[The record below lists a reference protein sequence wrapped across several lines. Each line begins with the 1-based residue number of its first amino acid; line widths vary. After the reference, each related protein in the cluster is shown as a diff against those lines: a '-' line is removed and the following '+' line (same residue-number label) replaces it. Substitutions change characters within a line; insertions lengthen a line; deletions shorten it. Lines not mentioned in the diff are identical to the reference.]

1 MALIRSN
8 DSAGSHASGRSGGK
22 VRAFVIDDSAVMR
35 QLLSAILDEDGS
47 IEVVG
52 TAPDPFIAREKIKR
66 LQPDVLTLD
75 VEMPGMDGLK
85 FLENLMR
92 LRPMPVVMVSS
103 LTSQGATATLR
114 ALELG
119 AVDVVAKPQGDPRT
133 MIPMVATELRAKV
146 RAAAQVH
153 LSRMPPI
160 PPAMPSLASRPCAA
174 ARCDR
179 GMIAIGA
186 STGGTQAI
194 GEILQ
199 RLPIRMPP
207 IVVVQHMPPRFTGYF
222 AERLNN
228 HCALQVKEAKDGD
241 RLQPGL
247 ALVAPGG
254 RQMEVVP
261 TTGGYRVRVFDGDPV
276 NLHRPSVD
284 VLFAAAAGAVGANG
298 VGVILTGMGS
308 DGARGLA
315 AMRRNGA
322 LTIAQDEATSLV
334 FGMPERAI
342 REGGACEVL
351 PLHRIAERLVAW
363 AGAEAGV
370 GEGA

>member
-1 MALIRSN
+1 MNQPRSDHRGN
-8 DSAGSHASGRSGGK
+8 RPVPDRSGAK

-35 QLLSAILDEDGS
+35 QLLSAILAEDDR

-52 TAPDPFIAREKIKR
+52 TAPDPYVAREKIKR
-66 LQPDVLTLD
+66 LHPDVLTLD

-103 LTSQGATATLR
+103 LTSQGAAATLR

-119 AVDVVAKPQGDPRT
+119 AVDVVAKPHGDPRA
-133 MIPMVATELRAKV
+133 MLGAVAAELRAKV
-146 RAAAQVH
+146 RAAAQVQ
-153 LSRMPPI
+153 LSRLAPP
-160 PPAMPSLASRPCAA
+160 PVPHVLAPRPCAA
-174 ARCDR
+174 RRCER
-179 GMIAIGA
+179 GIIAIGA

-199 RLPIRMPP
+199 RLPARMPP
-207 IVVVQHMPPRFTGYF
+207 IVVVQHMPPKFTRYF
-222 AERLNN
+222 AERLDGQ
-228 HCALQVKEAKDGD
+228 CALQVQEAGDGD
-241 RLQPGL
+241 RLQPGV

-254 RQMEVVP
+254 RQ
-261 TTGGYRVRVFDGDPV
+261 TDIAQTAGGYQVRVYDGDPV

-284 VLFAAAAGAVGANG
+284 VLFGSVAQVAGANG
-298 VGVILTGMGS
+298 AGVILTGMGG
-308 DGARGLA
+308 DGARGLS
-315 AMRRNGA
+315 AMRRCGA

-351 PLHRIAERLVAW
+351 PLDRIAERLLVW
-363 AGAEAGV
+363 ASEDQ
-370 GEGA
+370 

>member
-1 MALIRSN
+1 MGPTAGAPP
-8 DSAGSHASGRSGGK
+8 SAPRPAGTK

-35 QLLSAILDEDGS
+35 QLLCAILSEDDD

-52 TAPDPFIAREKIKR
+52 TAPDPYVAREKIKR
-66 LQPDVLTLD
+66 LDPDVLTLD

-103 LTSQGATATLR
+103 LTSQGASATLR

-133 MIPMVATELRAKV
+133 MIPTVGAELRAKV
-146 RAAAQVH
+146 RAAAQVQ
-153 LSRMPPI
+153 LGRAPRLPP
-160 PPAMPSLASRPCAA
+160 PQRPVPGVLAAGR
-174 ARCDR
+174 REH
-179 GMIAIGA
+179 GLIAIGA

-199 RLPIRMPP
+199 RLPAGMPP

-222 AERLNN
+222 AERLNAQ
-228 HCALQVKEAKDGD
+228 CALEVREASDGD
-241 RLQPGL
+241 RLEPGTVL
-247 ALVAPGG
+247 IAPGG
-254 RQMEVVP
+254 RHMGI
-261 TTGGYRVRVFDGDPV
+261 TRAANGYRVRVYDGEPV

-284 VLFAAAAGAVGANG
+284 VLFDSVAAAAGFHG
-298 VGVILTGMGS
+298 VGVILTGMGG
-308 DGARGLA
+308 DGARGLSV
-315 AMRRNGA
+315 MRRNGA
-322 LTIAQDEATSLV
+322 LTIAQDQSTSLV

-342 REGGACEVL
+342 REGGVCEVL
-351 PLHRIAERLVAW
+351 PLDRIAERLVAW
-363 AGAEAGV
+363 ASRD
-370 GEGA
+370 

>member
-1 MALIRSN
+1 MSTSRSPKIPRAPTDVTGRKIRAL
-8 DSAGSHASGRSGGK
+8 
-22 VRAFVIDDSAVMR
+22 VIDDSALMR
-35 QLLSAILDEDGS
+35 QLLAAILSEDDG

-52 TAPDPFIAREKIKR
+52 TAPDPYIAREKIKR

-103 LTSQGATATLR
+103 LTRHGATATLR

-119 AVDVVAKPQGDPRT
+119 AIDVVAKPQGDPRSSVST
-133 MIPMVATELRAKV
+133 LAVELRAKV
-146 RAAAQVH
+146 RAAAQAH
-153 LSRMPPI
+153 LTRGPRVAPSAHAL
-160 PPAMPSLASRPCAA
+160 PAVSGAA
-174 ARCDR
+174 ARCQH
-179 GMIAIGA
+179 GVIAIGA

-194 GEILQ
+194 AEILQ
-199 RLPIRMPP
+199 RLPATMPP
-207 IVVVQHMPPRFTGYF
+207 IVIVQHMPPRFTAYF
-222 AERLNN
+222 AERLNGN
-228 HCALQVKEAKDGD
+228 CALEVREACDGD
-241 RLQPGL
+241 LLKPGI

-254 RQMEVVP
+254 QQTEIV
-261 TTGGYRVRVFDGDPV
+261 GGSASSYKVRVYDGEPV

-284 VLFAAAAGAVGANG
+284 VLFDSAAAVAHANAI
-298 VGVILTGMGS
+298 GVILTGMGG
-308 DGARGLA
+308 DGARGLN
-315 AMRRNGA
+315 AMRRQRA

-351 PLHRIAERLVAW
+351 ALDRIAERLVAW
-363 AGAEAGV
+363 VREP
-370 GEGA
+370 E

>member
-1 MALIRSN
+1 MG
-8 DSAGSHASGRSGGK
+8 SAAGASASSLRPSGAK

-35 QLLSAILDEDGS
+35 QLLCAILSEEDD

-52 TAPDPFIAREKIKR
+52 TAPDPYVAREKIKR
-66 LQPDVLTLD
+66 LDPDVLTLD

-103 LTSQGATATLR
+103 LTSQGASATLR

-133 MIPMVATELRAKV
+133 MIPTVGAELRAKV
-146 RAAAQVH
+146 RAAAQVQ
-153 LSRMPPI
+153 LGRAPRLPP
-160 PPAMPSLASRPCAA
+160 PSPAPGALAAGR
-174 ARCDR
+174 REH
-179 GMIAIGA
+179 GLIAIGA

-199 RLPIRMPP
+199 RLPANMPP
-207 IVVVQHMPPRFTGYF
+207 IVVVQHMPPRFTAYF
-222 AERLNN
+222 AERLNAQ
-228 HCALQVKEAKDGD
+228 CALEVREASDGD
-241 RLQPGL
+241 RLQPGM
-247 ALVAPGG
+247 ALIAPGG
-254 RQMEVVP
+254 RQMDV
-261 TTGGYRVRVFDGDPV
+261 TRAANGYRVRVYDGEPV

-284 VLFAAAAGAVGANG
+284 VLFDSVAAAAGFHG
-298 VGVILTGMGS
+298 VGVILTGMGG
-308 DGARGLA
+308 DGARGLS

-322 LTIAQDEATSLV
+322 LTIAQDQSTSLV

-342 REGGACEVL
+342 REGGVCEVL
-351 PLHRIAERLVAW
+351 PLDRIAERLIAW
-363 AGAEAGV
+363 ASRD
-370 GEGA
+370 